1 MANGK
6 DGRPTGRRRID
17 GGAGKSVH
25 THGEGLG
32 TGPVGKQDAYEER
45 RKGQK
50 TEGTGSSGNARNV
63 GGGAQRAG
71 GGKGLLTIIIA
82 VIVLA
87 LGGGG
92 AGLFGLFGGG
102 GGGGSESNPPAQ
114 NQQTQSGGLT
124 SLLGSFLG
132 NGSYSTGSWTG
143 KDNTGKLSA
152 STSSNKRTVLRGDGS
167 DKVTVMVYMCGTD
180 LESKSGMASAD
191 LAEMAAADLGK
202 NVNLLVYTGG
212 CRQWKT
218 KGISNSVHQIY
229 SLEKKG
235 LRLLKDDAGGKKA
248 MTDPA
253 ALSGFIRWC
262 KDNYPANRNI
272 LIMWDHGSGS
282 VAGFGYDETR
292 KTGSMTLSSIAKALK
307 DGGVTFDFVGFDAC
321 LMASVETALTLAPY
335 SDYLI
340 ASEETEPGIGWNHTR
355 WLTELG
361 KNPAIG
367 TTSLGKIIADDF
379 VATCAEK
386 CRGQKTTL
394 SVTDLGELSANV
406 PDELKAFARST
417 ADAINGKGYAD
428 VSKARGDTREFGVEC
443 KLDQLDLVHLSLL
456 LDTKESRA
464 LADAILGAVKYNKVG
479 GGVTDA
485 YGLSAYFPYRSAN
498 KVNTA
503 VNELDA
509 MGFDDDYTACVKK
522 FASLEVTGQAAGGG
536 SASPF
541 GSLFGGSGAPSV
553 NVTDLVGSLIGGDG
567 GSLLGSLLGDA
578 SIFDRS
584 IPAEELIEAVES
596 VAIPASLE
604 WIEKDGQYVLSLPET
619 EWENVAD
626 IQLNVFLDDGNGY
639 IDLGLDNVFDF
650 TDDGDLIGE
659 YDNKWIAINKQP
671 VAYYFIDYTVEDG
684 AEVTR
689 GRVPVLLNGDRAELL
704 ITFRDDSAEV
714 SGVRYIYA
722 DGETDTVAKTAELTE
737 GDVIQ
742 PICDRYSYDG
752 EYEDTYK
759 LGDTIVYSGEDSLE
773 VSDVTLDPDDGTPVA
788 AYVLTDRFAFE
799 HWTEKIN

>member
-1 MANGK
+1 MAIGK
-6 DGRPTGRRRID
+6 GDRPTGRRRI
-17 GGAGKSVH
+17 GGGKGKSVS
-25 THGEGLG
+25 THGQGLG
-32 TGPVGKQDAYEER
+32 TGPVGKQDAYAG
-45 RKGQK
+45 RKVDGN
-50 TEGTGSSGNARNV
+50 GGNAR
-63 GGGAQRAG
+63 GG
-71 GGKGLLTIIIA
+71 
-82 VIVLA
+82 
-87 LGGGG
+87 LGS
-92 AGLFGLFGGG
+92 LFGGG
-102 GGGGSESNPPAQ
+102 G
-114 NQQTQSGGLT
+114 TQSGAGTQSVGGKKSLLPT
-124 SLLGSFLG
+124 IIMIVVIVLVAWFVLPKLLGGNGGNAVSSLLGNFLG
-132 NGSYSTGSWTG
+132 NSSYSDGTWTG
-143 KDNTGKLSA
+143 KDNTGKLN
-152 STSSNKRTVLRGDGS
+152 STSSQATKRTVLRGDGS

-191 LAEMAAADLGK
+191 LAEMAASDLGK

-229 SLEKKG
+229 ALENKG

-307 DGGVTFDFVGFDAC
+307 DGGVTFDFIGFDAC

-340 ASEETEPGIGWNHTR
+340 ASEETEPGIGWDHTR

-361 KNPAIG
+361 KDPAID
-367 TTSLGKIIADDF
+367 TPSLGKIIADDF
-379 VATCAEK
+379 VATCAQK

-406 PDELKAFARST
+406 PDELKSFAKST
-417 ADAINGKGYAD
+417 ADAINGKGYAE
-428 VSKARGDTREFGVEC
+428 VSKARGDTREFGAEC

-541 GSLFGGSGAPSV
+541 GSLFGGSGSAPSV
-553 NVTDLVGSLIGGDG
+553 NVSDLIGSFLGGSSDSLLSSLIG
-567 GSLLGSLLGDA
+567 DA
-578 SIFDRS
+578 SAFDSS
-584 IPAEELIEAVES
+584 IPASSLLDAVTGSKLKENL
-596 VAIPASLE
+596 AWE
-604 WIEKDGQYVLSLPET
+604 KKDGQYVLAISEA
-619 EWENVAD
+619 EWKKVAD
-626 IQLNVFLDDGNGY
+626 LQLNVFLDDGKGY
-639 IDLGLDNVFDF
+639 IDLGLDSIFNF

-659 YDNKWIAINKQP
+659 YDNMWVAINKQP
-671 VAYYFIDYTVEDG
+671 VAYYFIESTVEDD
-684 AEVTR
+684 VTVIR

-704 ITFRDDSAEV
+704 ITFRDDDPEI
-714 SGVRYIYA
+714 SGVRYVYK
-722 DGETDTVAKTAELTE
+722 DGETDTIAKAAELAE
-737 GDVIQ
+737 GDEIQ

-759 LGDTIVYSGEDSLE
+759 LGDSFVYSGEGSLK
-773 VSDVTLDPDDGTPVA
+773 VSDVTLNPADGTPVA
-788 AYVLTDRFAFE
+788 AYMFTDRFAYE
-799 HWTEKIN
+799 HWTEKIPD